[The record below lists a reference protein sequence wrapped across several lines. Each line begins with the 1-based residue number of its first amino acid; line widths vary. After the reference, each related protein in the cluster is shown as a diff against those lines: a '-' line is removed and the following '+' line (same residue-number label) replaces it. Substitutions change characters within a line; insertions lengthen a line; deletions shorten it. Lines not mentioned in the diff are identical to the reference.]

1 MQIYYFSRTGR
12 SRAIAEQLASRYH
25 TAARVIDD
33 HRNWGGAV
41 NYIKAGA
48 VALSGKAIPADYMEP
63 DMADSIVVVFP
74 LWAGTMPPGVRK
86 FVETV
91 GKENITAV
99 ITSLGSTMKQRDGF
113 KKIIDLVGKDITAPV
128 IIE

>member
-63 DMADSIVVVFP
+63 DMTDSIVVVFP

>member
-48 VALSGKAIPADYMEP
+48 VALSGKAIPTDYMEP